1 MLHLGGSTQVKKWR
15 DGRMIGD
22 RPCIGSATP
31 MPALVATTW
40 TLTGHSRV
48 AHIYIDP
55 HRLAQA
61 AERTDGPRAEP
72 ALLDLFAEPNE
83 VAATLVRLMLAQ
95 SAVRVL
101 DRLAHDEVN
110 LLFARHPLRHQT
122 AGRPLAGAA
131 ARVTLTAASLRRLLE
146 HIDAGLAGELR
157 LAEVAACAH
166 LSQGHFVR
174 ALKAL
179 VGQTPHQYVL
189 ARRIAHAPGLLERRT
204 LLVAAGARAA
214 GFRGARHFAA
224 AFRRS
229 IGASP
234 SAWRAERRH

>member
-1 MLHLGGSTQVKKWR
+1 MLHLGGSTQVEKWR

-22 RPCIGSATP
+22 RSRIGSVTP
-31 MPALVATTW
+31 VPALAATAW

-48 AHIYIDP
+48 AHLYIDT

-72 ALLDLFAEPNE
+72 ELLDLFAEPNE

-157 LAEVAACAH
+157 LAEFAALAQ
-166 LSQGHFVR
+166 LSRDHFVR
-174 ALKAL
+174 AFKAL
-179 VGQTPHQYVL
+179 VGHTPHHYVL
-189 ARRIAHAPGLLERRT
+189 ARRIVHAPGLLKRRT
-204 LLVAAGARAA
+204 LPVTAVARAA
-214 GFRGARHFAA
+214 GFRGVSHFAA

-229 IGASP
+229 VGAST
-234 SAWRAERRH
+234 SS

>member
-1 MLHLGGSTQVKKWR
+1 MKKWR

-22 RPCIGSATP
+22 RSRIGSVPP
-31 MPALVATTW
+31 MPALAATAWTL

-48 AHIYIDP
+48 AHLYIDTY
-55 HRLAQA
+55 RLAQA
-61 AERTDGPRAEP
+61 AERTDGPRTEP
-72 ALLDLFAEPNE
+72 ELLDLFAEHDK

-95 SAVRVL
+95 SAARVL
-101 DRLAHDEVN
+101 DCLADDEVR
-110 LLFARHPLRHQT
+110 LLFARHLLRNQT
-122 AGRPLAGAA
+122 AGRPLAGAT

-157 LAEVAACAH
+157 LAELAARA
-166 LSQGHFVR
+166 LLLQDHFVR
-174 ALKAL
+174 AFKAL
-179 VGQTPHQYVL
+179 VFQTPHRYVL

-204 LLVAAGARAA
+204 VLVAAGARAA